1 MTTPWPP
8 EVLDCA
14 KRLAKSLGYEECC
27 IHEVNGRIEVY
38 RHLIWDKVSERS
50 TLRIF
55 PSKSKSI
62 DCAWHTLD
70 PRDPTVWGAL
80 IGKDKVQKLVYYYEK
95 SYLGGRFIAGH
106 KNISTDPGLAVCESY
121 NELKSNGRGK
131 AKPPQKFSTEEI
143 CGFFE
148 VPIEIL
154 R

>member
-1 MTTPWPP
+1 MSNLQNTVTTTAQGTTMSTPWPDD
-8 EVLDCA
+8 VLDCA

-70 PRDPTVWGAL
+70 PRDPTVWSAL
-80 IGKDKVQKLVYYYEK
+80 IGMDKVRKVSYWRNGVYLASLTLTK
-95 SYLGGRFIAGH
+95 AFDALGR
-106 KNISTDPGLAVCESY
+106 DPGLAVCEAY
-121 NELKSNGRGK
+121 NILKGNK
-131 AKPPQKFSTEEI
+131 KCTTLK
-143 CGFFE
+143 
-148 VPIEIL
+148 
-154 R
+154 